1 MSDDISLKNEIQRKL
16 IHFGSGIIPILVLFY
31 GREFILPLLS
41 VITILFVLVDFF
53 KSKINWMKKIYTYFF
68 KTIVRKNEFENL
80 TGATWVLIGNLIVLI
95 IFPENIAIFSMFILC
110 ISDSFAAIIGKYSG
124 QTRLSNKSLQGSI
137 AFFISGLLVSIFFS
151 SITLPFRFFAVI
163 SATVIE
169 LIPSRINDNISIPI
183 TTALCCTIGDLIT

>member
-31 GREFILPLLS
+31 GREFILPILS
-41 VITILFVLVDFF
+41 VITILFVLVDIF
-53 KSKINWMKKIYTYFF
+53 KSKINWMKKIYTNLF

-124 QTRLSNKSLQGSI
+124 QTRLMSKSLQGSI